1 MDQLKNMTQRTC
13 IYLIANELQILALN
27 HSHFAIGCVPS
38 RALQNMTCPSV
49 NSESRIEA
57 GIAVGQSKASH
68 LVDLVG
74 KVRFTAHGYF
84 QVCMMIVSPINFL
97 LERVNIFE
105 NGNISEMWFELNLPS
120 SGWCPSSS
128 HKFTTKATA

>member
-38 RALQNMTCPSV
+38 RALQNMTCSSV

-74 KVRFTAHGYF
+74 KVRVH
-84 QVCMMIVSPINFL
+84 CSW
-97 LERVNIFE
+97 IF
-105 NGNISEMWFELNLPS
+105 SNLHDDCIPNQFPS
-120 SGWCPSSS
+120 
-128 HKFTTKATA
+128 